1 MTREDK
7 DLYVR
12 MRTLQILLEL
22 ESLEHMLSTEELEA
36 LLAALDKSSRE
47 LEMVG
52 RIGEEQGQHP

>member
-52 RIGEEQGQHP
+52 RIGGEQGQHP

>member
-1 MTREDK
+1 MTKEDK